1 MQTTAAV
8 HCTGCGYDGN
18 NPYFRYCGM
27 CGSALRNEARTR
39 PAPPV
44 ARPAPAPPPA
54 LTVDSYSILGLQDQS
69 FEPAIHPEDV
79 RPSRPGFY
87 DAPRHRADYL
97 LDDDEPSSPRWR
109 IYLLVVL
116 LLIGAGALAWQWQG
130 SGNAAM
136 VWSVV
141 SPVSPRASHP
151 AAAAE
156 APLTAENSPATPAP
170 AAAATP
176 APTPVPTAEAT
187 SAPAATAAP
196 VTAEAQPAPAVS
208 AAAPPTPVPDD
219 HAAAQAPSPEGTAPA
234 AAPAPNQTA
243 GADPDAAAEA
253 DSNST
258 SSTPSTA
265 EAVPAAPKVATF
277 SAADANH
284 LFAEGQKYLYGNGVE
299 RDCGRALENL
309 RIAARLNAEA
319 ASLLGTMYASGHCV
333 GQNLAPAYHW
343 YARALHRDPADTR
356 YKSDLEVLWNQ
367 MTPQQRQAALRIAP

>member
-8 HCTGCGYDGN
+8 RCPGCGYDGN

-44 ARPAPAPPPA
+44 ARPAPA
-54 LTVDSYSILGLQDQS
+54 LTIDSYSILGLQDQS
-69 FEPAIHPEDV
+69 VEPAIHPEDA
-79 RPSRPGFY
+79 RQSPPGFY
-87 DAPRHRADYL
+87 EAPRHRADYL
-97 LDDDEPSSPRWR
+97 LDDDEPSTPRWR

-136 VWSVV
+136 VWSVL
-141 SPVSPRASHP
+141 SPASTRASHAMP
-151 AAAAE
+151 AAE
-156 APLTAENSPATPAP
+156 APVTAENSPTAPTPGPAP
-170 AAAATP
+170 AAA
-176 APTPVPTAEAT
+176 PTSEAT
-187 SAPAATAAP
+187 SAPAATGAP

-208 AAAPPTPVPDD
+208 AAAPPTPVSDD
-219 HAAAQAPSPEGTAPA
+219 HAAARVPPAEGTAPEA
-234 AAPAPNQTA
+234 AAPAPNQT
-243 GADPDAAAEA
+243 GRADPDAAAEA

-258 SSTPSTA
+258 SSTQSAA
-265 EAVPAAPKVATF
+265 EAVPAASKLAAF
-277 SAADANH
+277 SAADANQ

-299 RDCGRALENL
+299 RDCGRALEYL
-309 RIAARLNAEA
+309 RMAARLNAEA

-343 YARALHRDPADTR
+343 YARALHRDPANTR

-367 MTPQQRQAALRIAP
+367 MTPQERQAALRIAP

>member
-8 HCTGCGYDGN
+8 HCPRCGYDGN

-27 CGSALRNEARTR
+27 CGFALRNEARTR

-44 ARPAPAPPPA
+44 ARPASALPPA
-54 LTVDSYSILGLQDQS
+54 LTIDSYSILGLQDQS
-69 FEPAIHPEDV
+69 FEPAIHPEDA
-79 RPSRPGFY
+79 RQPPPGLN

-136 VWSVV
+136 VWSVL
-141 SPVSPRASHP
+141 SPASPRASH
-151 AAAAE
+151 AAPAAE
-156 APLTAENSPATPAP
+156 APLTAEDSPATPAP
-170 AAAATP
+170 TPAAA
-176 APTPVPTAEAT
+176 PTSEAT

-196 VTAEAQPAPAVS
+196 VTADAQPAPAVS

-219 HAAAQAPSPEGTAPA
+219 HAAAQAPSPEGTATE

-243 GADPDAAAEA
+243 RADLDATAEA

-258 SSTPSTA
+258 SSTQSTA
-265 EAVPAAPKVATF
+265 EAVPAAPKLATF
-277 SAADANH
+277 SAADANQ

-299 RDCGRALENL
+299 RDCGRALEDL
-309 RIAARLNAEA
+309 RMAARLNAEA

-343 YARALHRDPADTR
+343 YARALHRDPANAR

>member
-8 HCTGCGYDGN
+8 HCPGCGYDGN

-27 CGSALRNEARTR
+27 CGSALRHEARTR

-44 ARPAPAPPPA
+44 ARPAPPLPPA
-54 LTVDSYSILGLQDQS
+54 LTIDSYSILGLQDQS
-69 FEPAIHPEDV
+69 FEPAIHPEDA
-79 RPSRPGFY
+79 RQSPPGFY
-87 DAPRHRADYL
+87 EAPRHRADYL

-136 VWSVV
+136 VWSMVA
-141 SPVSPRASHP
+141 PAIPRASHAAP
-151 AAAAE
+151 AAE
-156 APLTAENSPATPAP
+156 TALAGENSPATPTP
-170 AAAATP
+170 AAAPTP
-176 APTPVPTAEAT
+176 APASEAT

-196 VTAEAQPAPAVS
+196 LTAEAQPAPAVS
-208 AAAPPTPVPDD
+208 ATAPPTPVPDD
-219 HAAAQAPSPEGTAPA
+219 HAAAQAPSPERTAPE

-243 GADPDAAAEA
+243 RTDPDAAAEA

-258 SSTPSTA
+258 SSTQSSA
-265 EAVPAAPKVATF
+265 EAVPAAPKLATF
-277 SAADANH
+277 SAADANQ

-299 RDCGRALENL
+299 RDCGRALEDL

-333 GQNLAPAYHW
+333 SQNLAPAYHW
-343 YARALHRDPADTR
+343 YARALHRDPANTR